1 VKPTR
6 VVVAAAYRA
15 PESGCVV
22 VLPGGVPGIA
32 GGGWGGGDDRVDDA
46 GVQALVVVIEEILA
60 RPTP

>member
-32 GGGWGGGDDRVDDA
+32 GGGDDRVDDA